1 MSDDAGYWGTLL
13 EGLWGQNEGS
23 YNDQT
28 RRLLQED
35 KYSLGYG
42 AQEKINAGLH
52 QDKSKISLINEEE
65 RGQSLVV
72 GSSCYVKG
80 RRK

>member
-1 MSDDAGYWGTLL
+1 MSDDARYWGTLL

-23 YNDQT
+23 HNDQT
-28 RRLLQED
+28 RRLVQD
-35 KYSLGYG
+35 KYSLGCG

-65 RGQSLVV
+65 RGRSLVV

>member
-1 MSDDAGYWGTLL
+1 M
-13 EGLWGQNEGS
+13 
-23 YNDQT
+23 
-28 RRLLQED
+28 QED

-65 RGQSLVV
+65 RCLSLVV
-72 GSSCYVKG
+72 DSSCYIEG